1 MIKLLKNCKTLF
13 LSTGIFF
20 GSCFHITESNP
31 QNEKRIDQMVVE
43 DVSGTIAF
51 VNVNVAPMTDDRVLT
66 HQTVVVRH
74 GKIVALGAANQI
86 TIPDSAYR
94 IEGAGKYLMPGLA
107 DMHTHINYAEDLLPY
122 VANGVTTVLN
132 MGSPSAILQ
141 FREQVKRGEL
151 LGPAI
156 FASAFVDGEGNR
168 GWIVRTPE
176 EAQTDV
182 RDIKSRGWDFIKVY
196 NSIKAEVFA
205 ALMDEAKQ
213 QGLAVIGHGVR
224 APGLQGVLQSGQVM
238 IAHAE
243 EYLYTYFNNA
253 LDESKIPAAVAITQ
267 RAGAFVTA
275 NLSTY
280 ATINLQ
286 WGNQTSPFL
295 QTVLARPEIKYLHP
309 IWASGWRN
317 SNRYAGRAGNLDRQ
331 LAFLQKFTKA
341 LQDANV
347 PLLLGTD
354 SPSPDII
361 GMFPGFTIHED
372 LQAYVKAG
380 LTPYQALKAG
390 TKNAGEFISR
400 FVANAEAFGTIE
412 LGKRADLILV
422 TANPLTNVANVS
434 QRAGVMARGRWLSEG
449 KLRQMLDAL
458 AKSFGHD

>member
-1 MIKLLKNCKTLF
+1 MIMLMQSSRKLLLTTAIL
-13 LSTGIFF
+13 L
-20 GSCFHITESNP
+20 GSCLHTTESN
-31 QNEKRIDQMVVE
+31 EKPVGSLPVE
-43 DVSGTIAF
+43 DATGIVAF
-51 VNVNVAPMTDDRVLT
+51 VDVNLVPMMDDRVLT

-74 GKIVALGAANQI
+74 EKIVALGATNQI

-94 IEGAGKYLMPGLA
+94 IDGAGKYLMPGLA

-132 MGSPSAILQ
+132 MGSPSTILQ

-151 LGPAI
+151 LGPTI
-156 FASAFVDGEGNR
+156 FASAFVDGEGDR
-168 GWIVRTPE
+168 GWIVRTPA

-196 NSIKAEVFA
+196 NSISAEVFA
-205 ALMDEAKQ
+205 ALMHEAKQ
-213 QGLAVIGHGVR
+213 QGIAVIGHGVR
-224 APGLQGVLQSGQVM
+224 APGLQGILQSGQVM

-243 EYLYTYFNNA
+243 EYLYTYFNNS
-253 LDESKIPAAVAITQ
+253 LEESKISSAAAMTQ
-267 RAGAFVTA
+267 NAGALVTA

-286 WGNQTSPFL
+286 WGNQTSSFR

-309 IWASGWRN
+309 TWLNGWRN

-331 LAFLQKFTKA
+331 LAFLQKLTKSMS
-341 LQDANV
+341 DANV

-372 LQAYVKAG
+372 LQAYVQAG
-380 LTPYQALKAG
+380 LTPYQALRAG
-390 TKNAGEFISR
+390 TKNAGDFISR
-400 FVANAEAFGTIE
+400 FIANAEAFGTIE
-412 LGKRADLILV
+412 IGKRADMILV
-422 TANPLTNVANVS
+422 TANPLADVANVS
-434 QRAGVMARGRWLSEG
+434 QRAGVMVRGRWLSEG
-449 KLRQMLDAL
+449 KLQQLLDEL
-458 AKSFGHD
+458 AKSTAND